1 MSVIEIFQTGATG
14 RVIILNLEQVV
25 HAGPKP
31 KQHSSRSSIPEPADV
46 YVRDKCGRDI
56 TEHLHRGRPHAW
68 SPLGPPRYGCVR
80 GAKYI
85 TGATEWDNLGEW
97 ERTHHLR
104 RCVVLLVFLGLIL
117 TLNSILCVQDSLTE
131 VCQAVFLHRP
141 QSLE

>member
-1 MSVIEIFQTGATG
+1 MMSVIEIFQTGATG

-46 YVRDKCGRDI
+46 YVRDK
-56 TEHLHRGRPHAW
+56 
-68 SPLGPPRYGCVR
+68 
-80 GAKYI
+80 
-85 TGATEWDNLGEW
+85 W